1 VTSLVPTTNVQTK
14 TVTEQG
20 STLVSSFTETIIQIR
35 VVTTEMPGGF
45 CKFLA
50 ACSYQRVQADPFVLS
65 DTTTMLVP
73 MPDTNTLDQSKGGS
87 AQVSTKTIVQSGTTI
102 ITQVPVTQTLTQVL
116 TTTIVGNNNGRG
128 SSSSVESGSM
138 AAATDKA
145 SAMAIQS
152 SGGDTASQGVSLNAV
167 QGGYITAT
175 AQQPAASQVAQV
187 GGTANGPQEGV
198 FGTGW

>member
-1 VTSLVPTTNVQTK
+1 MTSLVPTTNVQTK

-20 STLVSSFTETIIQIR
+20 STLVSSVTETIIQTR

-50 ACSYQRVQADPFVLS
+50 ACSYQRVQADPFFLP

-73 MPDTNTLDQSKGGS
+73 MRGTNTLDQSRGGS

-116 TTTIVGNNNGRG
+116 TTTIVGSNNGRG

-167 QGGYITAT
+167 QGGYITAI

-187 GGTANGPQEGV
+187 GGTAMCPQEGV